1 MLLPLPLAG
10 VDIIFESFFLSD
22 GLGKFIVVLLVLF
35 SVLAWTIIIQK
46 LLTLRHIRAK
56 DAQFVHT
63 FDKQQHPL
71 QLYVEQQASG
81 GGGRFEGSVLWLAY
95 LGACKTAEREF
106 KARLR
111 RDGRSV
117 EAIDIS
123 REVLSLTQIES
134 IRRAAECAAAD
145 QALMIEDSM
154 SSLGSIYTISPML
167 GLFGTVWGV
176 MVAFYTMGL
185 NGAANLMALAPGMSS
200 AMLTTFI
207 GLIVAIPSAVG
218 VNILNAHIRFIS
230 IQLEN
235 FPEKLAGEL
244 QRAYIAD

>member
-1 MLLPLPLAG
+1 M
-10 VDIIFESFFLSD
+10 
-22 GLGKFIVVLLVLF
+22 
-35 SVLAWTIIIQK
+35 
-46 LLTLRHIRAK
+46 
-56 DAQFVHT
+56 
-63 FDKQQHPL
+63 
-71 QLYVEQQASG
+71 
-81 GGGRFEGSVLWLAY
+81 
-95 LGACKTAEREF
+95 
-106 KARLR
+106 
-111 RDGRSV
+111 